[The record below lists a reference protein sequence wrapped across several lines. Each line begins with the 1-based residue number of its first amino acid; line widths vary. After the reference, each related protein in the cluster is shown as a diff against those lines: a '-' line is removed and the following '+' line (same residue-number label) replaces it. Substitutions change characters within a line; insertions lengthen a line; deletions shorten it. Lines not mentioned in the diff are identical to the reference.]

1 MNGESIDHGFEF
13 APFRLL
19 PMQRLLLEGEKPVR
33 VGSRALEILMVLVA
47 NAGRTIGKAQL
58 MASVWPH
65 NVVEEAALRVH
76 MAALRKA
83 LGDGLPGR
91 RYITTVPQRGYAF
104 VASVRRDP
112 LIHLSACPCG
122 ASPVWDFNRAS
133 AARASLPRLEFQ
145 RLLEAGT
152 AGTRGGG

>member
-13 APFRLL
+13 GPFRLL

-47 NAGRTIGKAQL
+47 NAGRLIGKAQL

-65 NVVEEAALRVH
+65 NIVEEAALRVH

-104 VASVRRDP
+104 VASVRQDP
-112 LIHLSACPCG
+112 LNHMPSCTCG
-122 ASPVWDFNRAS
+122 ASSVR
-133 AARASLPRLEFQ
+133 LPRDPACLDLSFIDYSTPT
-145 RLLEAGT
+145 LLALEA
-152 AGTRGGG
+152 AG

>member
-1 MNGESIDHGFEF
+1 MNAESIDYGFEF
-13 APFRLL
+13 GPFRLL
-19 PMQRLLLEGEKPVR
+19 PRQRLLLEGEKPVR

-47 NAGRTIGKAQL
+47 NAGRLIGKAQL

-65 NVVEEAALRVH
+65 NIVEEAALRVH

-104 VASVRRDP
+104 VASVRQDP
-112 LIHLSACPCG
+112 LIPVPTCPCG
-122 ASPVWDFNRAS
+122 ASIVA
-133 AARASLPRLEFQ
+133 LPRDRARLELSFIDYSIPK
-145 RLLEAGT
+145 RRAREAVG
-152 AGTRGGG
+152 

>member
-1 MNGESIDHGFEF
+1 
-13 APFRLL
+13 
-19 PMQRLLLEGEKPVR
+19 
-33 VGSRALEILMVLVA
+33 
-47 NAGRTIGKAQL
+47 

-76 MAALRKA
+76 MSALRKA

-122 ASPVWDFNRAS
+122 ASPVWGFNRAS
-133 AARASLPRLEFQ
+133 AARASLPRSEFQ

-152 AGTRGGG
+152 AGTPGGG

>member
-1 MNGESIDHGFEF
+1 MNDESIDHGFEF
-13 APFRLL
+13 GPFRLL
-19 PMQRLLLEGEKPVR
+19 PRQRLLLEGEKPVR

-47 NAGRTIGKAQL
+47 NAGRLIGKAQL
-58 MASVWPH
+58 MARVWPH

-104 VASVRRDP
+104 VASVRQDP
-112 LIHLSACPCG
+112 PIHLSACTCG
-122 ASPVWDFNRAS
+122 ASIVR
-133 AARASLPRLEFQ
+133 LPREPDCLDLSFIDCSTPTP
-145 RLLEAGT
+145 RAEAVG
-152 AGTRGGG
+152 

>member
-1 MNGESIDHGFEF
+1 MNAESIDHGFEF
-13 APFRLL
+13 GPFRLL
-19 PMQRLLLEGEKPVR
+19 PRQRLLLEGEKPVR

-47 NAGRTIGKAQL
+47 NAGRLIGKAQL

-65 NVVEEAALRVH
+65 NIVEEAALRVH

-104 VASVRRDP
+104 VASVRQDP
-112 LIHLSACPCG
+112 LINVPACSCG
-122 ASPVWDFNRAS
+122 ASPVP
-133 AARASLPRLEFQ
+133 LPRDRAGLDLSFINYSMPMGRES
-145 RLLEAGT
+145 EA
-152 AGTRGGG
+152 AA